1 MTARHSPMPASW
13 PATTLRRWATQ
24 ARACQLDALQQMQAL
39 DAATQRHMAHG
50 AMAGGDPL
58 TDSLFEQADA
68 AAACAVEGAQPAVS
82 TGAWLTP
89 QQLAALAATQ
99 ADDWWLDWFIPA
111 AVTGVVLLAA
121 ASVAGVFG

>member
-1 MTARHSPMPASW
+1 
-13 PATTLRRWATQ
+13 
-24 ARACQLDALQQMQAL
+24 
-39 DAATQRHMAHG
+39 MA
-50 AMAGGDPL
+50 P
-58 TDSLFEQADA
+58 SLFLPPRLPAENRLKSFSSPAVVA

>member
-1 MTARHSPMPASW
+1 MS
-13 PATTLRRWATQ
+13 ATNTMRRWATQ

-50 AMAGGDPL
+50 AMSGGDPL

-68 AAACAVEGAQPAVS
+68 AAACAVEGAQAPVT
-82 TGAWLTP
+82 TGARLTQ

-111 AVTGVVLLAA
+111 AATVVALLAA
-121 ASVAGVFG
+121 AYIAGLLG